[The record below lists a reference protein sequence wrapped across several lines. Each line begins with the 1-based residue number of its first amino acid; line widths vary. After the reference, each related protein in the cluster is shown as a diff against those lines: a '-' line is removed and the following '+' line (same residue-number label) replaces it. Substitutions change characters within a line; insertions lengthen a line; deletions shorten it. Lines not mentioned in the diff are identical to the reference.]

1 MEGVDRVPTLLLLVR
16 GGVQDS
22 DPHQSAVKVW
32 GVLRT
37 LALKHLQVE
46 RILKIVWQN
55 HSSRSFPSVS
65 LNASL
70 CV

>member
-37 LALKHLQVE
+37 LALKHL
-46 RILKIVWQN
+46 
-55 HSSRSFPSVS
+55 
-65 LNASL
+65 
-70 CV
+70 

>member
-16 GGVQDS
+16 GRVQDS

-37 LALKHLQVE
+37 LALKHL
-46 RILKIVWQN
+46 
-55 HSSRSFPSVS
+55 
-65 LNASL
+65 
-70 CV
+70 